1 MSGWRAEFASRV
13 EVFDVPESIIRM
25 EGLED
30 MSWHNDVCP
39 SFGTHVVDDSL
50 SLRIWCQAVNVD
62 DREYTAGKR
71 FMVFADAWDDDAW
84 EILNAANLRHLTGEF
99 EPVDEAVMPVLEADD
114 PEDAVRIFIT
124 VLAHLQTAVRAMARH
139 TN

>member
-1 MSGWRAEFASRV
+1 MSWRHEFASQV

-30 MSWHNDVCP
+30 MSWHNDACP

-50 SLRIWCQAVNVD
+50 TLRIWCQAVNVD

-71 FMVFADAWDDDAW
+71 FMIFADAWDDDAW
-84 EILNAANLRHLTGEF
+84 NILEAAGLRHLTGEF
-99 EPVDEAVMPVLEADD
+99 EPVDGAAVVDLESDD
-114 PEDAVRIFIT
+114 PEQAVRIFIV
-124 VLAHLQTAVRAMARH
+124 VLSHLQAAARAAAERRAS
-139 TN
+139 